1 MFNKNY
7 KFSALFIVSISL
19 VFLSGAGILFYQKSI
34 TARPLIKGLQPG
46 EPLPADIFIKMAKI
60 INPTVVNISTSKK
73 NNIGPFPHFQ
83 DPFFDFFFTPPSRS
97 PKPKPIYSLGTGFII
112 RSNGLILTNT
122 HVVNKTD
129 TIQVQLKN
137 SQTLYTAKVIG
148 KDVYTDVALI
158 KISVN
163 RNLPTAR
170 LGKSSQ
176 LQVGEWVAAFGNPY
190 GHGHTMTKGIISAI
204 NREIDELN
212 LFPFL
217 QTDAIINPGN
227 SGGPLVNTRGEVIGI
242 NTAMHTQG
250 ISFAIP
256 IDNVKVV
263 LKDLETQGRVRRGF
277 IGIQMA
283 QHNQGTQKGALI
295 LEVVP
300 NTPAEKAGIKIKDL
314 ITRFNN
320 KKIKDYKD
328 LFKAVASTPVNK
340 TVPMEL
346 IRNGKKHRIDITVA
360 ERKEL
365 SAENT
370 EKPSSYGKKK
380 TAPFDL
386 GIVMVTGTKKW
397 MESIGLPPLNRHH
410 PIVTEVKPGSPAAF
424 AGIRKKDIILK
435 VNGWQVQ
442 TAREVQRRLS
452 RNRTNT
458 LNILRYRPYSRQY
471 INMIFQLTA
480 R

>member
-1 MFNKNY
+1 
-7 KFSALFIVSISL
+7 
-19 VFLSGAGILFYQKSI
+19 
-34 TARPLIKGLQPG
+34 
-46 EPLPADIFIKMAKI
+46 
-60 INPTVVNISTSKK
+60 
-73 NNIGPFPHFQ
+73 
-83 DPFFDFFFTPPSRS
+83 
-97 PKPKPIYSLGTGFII
+97 
-112 RSNGLILTNT
+112 
-122 HVVNKTD
+122 
-129 TIQVQLKN
+129 
-137 SQTLYTAKVIG
+137 
-148 KDVYTDVALI
+148 
-158 KISVN
+158 
-163 RNLPTAR
+163 
-170 LGKSSQ
+170 
-176 LQVGEWVAAFGNPY
+176 
-190 GHGHTMTKGIISAI
+190 
-204 NREIDELN
+204 
-212 LFPFL
+212 
-217 QTDAIINPGN
+217 
-227 SGGPLVNTRGEVIGI
+227 
-242 NTAMHTQG
+242 
-250 ISFAIP
+250 
-256 IDNVKVV
+256 
-263 LKDLETQGRVRRGF
+263 
-277 IGIQMA
+277 
-283 QHNQGTQKGALI
+283 QKGALI

>member
-7 KFSALFIVSISL
+7 KLSSFFIFFISL
-19 VFLSGAGILFYQKSI
+19 VLLYSVGMLFYQKTL
-34 TARPLIKGLQPG
+34 TARPLIKSLQPG
-46 EPLPADIFIKMAKI
+46 EPLPSDIFIKMAKI

-73 NNIGPFPHFQ
+73 NAVGPFPHFH
-83 DPFFDFFFTPPSRS
+83 DPFFDFFFTPPSHT

-129 TIQVQLKN
+129 TIQVQLKD
-137 SQTLYTAKVIG
+137 SQELHTAKVIG

-158 KISVN
+158 KISVKQK
-163 RNLPTAR
+163 LPIAH

-190 GHGHTMTKGIISAI
+190 GHGHTMTKGIVSAI

-227 SGGPLVNTRGEVIGI
+227 SGGPLVNTKGEVVGI

-256 IDNVKVV
+256 IDNVKVI
-263 LKDLETQGRVRRGF
+263 LKDLESQGRVRRGF
-277 IGIQMA
+277 IGIQMS
-283 QHNQGTQKGALI
+283 QHGTQKGALI

-300 NTPAEKAGIKIKDL
+300 NTPAEKAGIKTQDI
-314 ITRFNN
+314 ITHFNN
-320 KKIKDYKD
+320 KKITDYKD
-328 LFKAVASTPVNK
+328 LFKAVASTPVNQ
-340 TVPMEL
+340 TVPMEFM
-346 IRNGKKHRIDITVA
+346 RDGKKHKVDITVA

-365 SAENT
+365 SVENT
-370 EKPSSYGKKK
+370 EKPSNYGKKK
-380 TAPFDL
+380 TAPFNL
-386 GIVMVTGTKKW
+386 GIIMVTGTKKW
-397 MESIGLPPLNRHH
+397 MKSIGLPPLNRHH

-442 TAREVQRRLS
+442 TAREVQKRLF

-458 LNILRYRPYSRQY
+458 LNILRYRSHSRQY